1 MMLDDANEKLTK
13 AVKENDGKIPS
24 EQVKL
29 GMTMWEVVI
38 DSIRLSLCGTGS
50 LRRSLKFYSI

>member
-1 MMLDDANEKLTK
+1 MMLDDAKEKLTK

-38 DSIRLSLCGTGS
+38 DCQSLCGTAPFTKV
-50 LRRSLKFYSI
+50 L

>member
-1 MMLDDANEKLTK
+1 VIIMMLDDANEKLTK

-29 GMTMWEVVI
+29 GMTM
-38 DSIRLSLCGTGS
+38 
-50 LRRSLKFYSI
+50 